1 MKTLHPLQDPDLVII
16 QAPMAGVTTVELAA
30 AVCEAGG
37 IGSLGLGHLTTSQ
50 AKQQIQALQKRTD
63 QPFNVNFFA
72 HAPVSPYPAAEKK
85 WLELL
90 QPYFDEA
97 QTQPPSKLSA
107 PYQSA
112 VDNKELIQMLCEV
125 KPPIVSF
132 HFGIP
137 ALEDILA
144 LKQAG
149 IYVWGCATSAPEA
162 LLLRDKGV
170 DAIIAQGFEAGG
182 HRGTFHPKHDHQY
195 SLAVLLSLL
204 RPLVNLPLIAAGGI
218 MNGNGI
224 KAALALGADAVQMG
238 TAFILCPESSADS
251 SYRQHLQSERSLNTE
266 ITAVISG
273 RPARGLK
280 NRMHTE
286 VAEFSDFLPDYPI
299 AYAAAKALHAAA
311 SKRGSVDF
319 AAHWAGQG
327 APLARTLPAAE
338 LIRLLKY
345 EAQN

>member
-1 MKTLHPLQDPDLVII
+1 MKSLHPLQDPDLVIV
-16 QAPMAGVTTVELAA
+16 QAPMAGVTTIDLAA

-37 IGSLGLGHLTTSQ
+37 IGSLGLGHLSTSQ
-50 AKQQIQALQKRTD
+50 AKQQIQALQARTD

-72 HAPVSPYPAAEKK
+72 HTPVSPYPAAEQK

-90 QPYFDEA
+90 QPYFDEVQSKA
-97 QTQPPSKLSA
+97 PSELTA

-112 VDNKELIQMLCEV
+112 MDNPELIDMLCEV

-137 ALEDILA
+137 SIEDIIK
-144 LKQAG
+144 LKHAG
-149 IYVWGCATSAPEA
+149 IFVWGCATSAQEA
-162 LLLRDKGV
+162 LLLRDRDV
-170 DAIIAQGFEAGG
+170 DAIIAQGVEAGG
-182 HRGTFHPKHDHQY
+182 HRGIFNPQYDPQY

-204 RPLVNLPLIAAGGI
+204 RPLVNLPIIAAGGI
-218 MNGNGI
+218 MNGCGI

-238 TAFILCPESSADS
+238 TAFILCPESAADEH
-251 SYRQHLQSERSLNTE
+251 YRQQLQSEHSLNTA

-273 RPARGLK
+273 RPARGLR

-286 VAEFSDFLPDYPI
+286 VAEFSDYLPDYPI
-299 AYAAAKALHAAA
+299 AYDAAKALHAAA
-311 SKRGSVDF
+311 IQHGNVDF

-327 APLARTLPAAE
+327 APLARALPAAE
-338 LIRLLKY
+338 LLRLLKA
-345 EAQN
+345 EALN